1 MNVLNTSWRNDLRHF
16 RFHVVQE
23 SSPARPAI
31 RAP

>member
-1 MNVLNTSWRNDLRHF
+1 MNVLSASWRNELWHF

-31 RAP
+31 GRS